1 MRRIKYGKYAG
12 LRILGG
18 IERVRTVD
26 THLDRAE
33 WLTSMVE
40 SDGMYGSVFSA
51 DGTGMTA
58 SIGQLVAVY
67 PRMLDDDIKR
77 NDQGPLWKFLW
88 RLGTASNPSLPREYV
103 TITSRLR
110 HMGWHLSPDGK
121 VYWPDGRLISG
132 TEMRFELTGDS
143 NGVMPV
149 KGKGRMRAE
158 WWANA
163 FHELFAQHATFKA
176 QHNFTKEHFAKRA
189 SRVPLRF
196 CLDKHPT
203 LVEAVYDGRP
213 LSTVAIPLNSSLD
226 LAMAVYWSHSVNA
239 PGKALRVICKA
250 LNRATMTPHIILDN
264 ITEDTFAEHLIKAL
278 AKTKYGRWHWTE
290 KSGRYQRTRNAAK
303 KVWPRKFFTG
313 PDAIMPKS
321 F

>member
-1 MRRIKYGKYAG
+1 MRRVKYGKYAG
-12 LRILGG
+12 LRIRGG
-18 IERVRTVD
+18 IERPRAVD

-33 WLTSMVE
+33 WLASMVE

-51 DGTGMTA
+51 DGTGITA

-88 RLGTASNPSLPREYV
+88 RLGMASNPNLPREYA
-103 TITSRLR
+103 TIMGRLR

-121 VYWPDGRLISG
+121 VYWPDGTLISG
-132 TEMRFELTGDS
+132 PEIRLELTGAT

-158 WWANA
+158 WWAVA

-189 SRVPLRF
+189 ARVPLRF

-203 LVEAVYDGRP
+203 LTDAVYDGRP
-213 LSTVAIPLNSSLD
+213 LSTAALPVRVPLD
-226 LAMAVYWSHSVNA
+226 LAMCMYWSHSVNA
-239 PGKALRVICKA
+239 PGKALKVICKV
-250 LNRATMTPHIILDN
+250 LNRVTTSPHIICDHV
-264 ITEDTFAEHLIKAL
+264 TDDVFAVHLIRAL

-290 KSGRYQRTRNAAK
+290 KNGRYQRTRKAAK
-303 KVWPRKFFTG
+303 KVWPARFFTKA
-313 PDAIMPKS
+313 DALMPKS